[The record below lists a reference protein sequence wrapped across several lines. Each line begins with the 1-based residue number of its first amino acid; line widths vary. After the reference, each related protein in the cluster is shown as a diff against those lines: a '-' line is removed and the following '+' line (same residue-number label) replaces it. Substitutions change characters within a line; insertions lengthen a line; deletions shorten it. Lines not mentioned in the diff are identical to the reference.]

1 MMIAVDRS
9 LLLTAMPL
17 ELSMRTIPAR
27 AYLNCLVFAVAF
39 AALAH
44 CAHAQ
49 EVAPAARTPAARTPS
64 PTAVASSDANRTTAA
79 RRGFRRIAPGVEVTI
94 PPDRKEEETYSV
106 HSVTDLIQGV
116 PNLKWQ
122 PKESPSTRTL
132 YEMATNTVF
141 RHKVWGLEF
150 TFKPVRMIYVDVP
163 QTSGKMQR
171 KLIWYMVY
179 HVKNTGG
186 HLQPKRNAN
195 GTYDIVKVD
204 EPVTFNPHFVLE
216 SHEYD
221 KAYLDRLIPVAVP
234 VIQAKEDPN
243 RRLLNSVEMG
253 EKPIPVSTDKL
264 DKSVWGVAMWE
275 DVDPRVDFFSVF
287 VQGLTNAVHWEDSK
301 DFKPGDPPGKGR
313 VITQKTLL
321 LNFWRPGEEYLEHER
336 IIQYGIP
343 GKVDY
348 AWVYR

>member
-1 MMIAVDRS
+1 
-9 LLLTAMPL
+9 
-17 ELSMRTIPAR
+17 MRTLLAR
-27 AYLNCLVFAVAF
+27 ASLVCVAF
-39 AALAH
+39 VVALAAFSH
-44 CAHAQ
+44 VALAQ
-49 EVAPAARTPAARTPS
+49 EPAPTGQAPAAQAPPPAT
-64 PTAVASSDANRTTAA
+64 VASSDASRTTAA

-94 PPDRKEEETYSV
+94 QPDRREEETYSV
-106 HSVTDLIQGV
+106 HNVTELVQGV

-122 PKESPSTRTL
+122 PKESPGTRTL
-132 YEMATNTVF
+132 HEMATNKVF
-141 RHKVWGLEF
+141 RHTVWGLEF

-163 QTSGKMQR
+163 QTSGRMQR

-186 HLQPKRNAN
+186 HLQPKKNAN
-195 GTYDIVKVD
+195 GTYDIAKVD
-204 EPVTFNPHFVLE
+204 GPVTFNPHFVLE

-221 KAYLDRLIPVAVP
+221 KAYLDRLIPVAIP

-275 DVDPRVDFFSVF
+275 DVDPRIDFFSVF
-287 VQGLTNAVHWEDSK
+287 VQGLTNAIRWEDPK

-313 VITQKTLL
+313 VITQKTLM

-348 AWVYR
+348 AWTYR